1 MQKALA
7 SGTGRCVK
15 QNQNPSLQA
24 VETTTLDSLSP
35 LTRAEILSVDWDSLA
50 SDEGKRLRA
59 LGLDEGAR
67 VAIAHRGVFFGKDP
81 IAIIVGRS
89 TIAVRRAH
97 ARAMTVRAV

>member
-1 MQKALA
+1 M
-7 SGTGRCVK
+7 K